1 MSDKDKKKLCWNCE
15 GSVLR
20 HLETCPYCGVYLSPT
35 EQDLSHHP
43 LIPPPYPLANEN
55 GSPEVVEG
63 VAAQAVL
70 EKEEKSLLTP
80 LLTLI
85 SGSSLL
91 LFGLSLWLFSE
102 RGRLTLSWSD
112 DLAPVFLL
120 VALPLLFFG
129 GRNLNRLDD

>member
-1 MSDKDKKKLCWNCE
+1 MSDKDKRKLCWNCE

-55 GSPEVVEG
+55 GSPEAPEAVAAEVAVEG
-63 VAAQAVL
+63 
-70 EKEEKSLLTP
+70 EEVNLLTP

-91 LFGLSLWLFSE
+91 LFGLSLWLFSDK
-102 RGRLTLSWSD
+102 GRLTLSWSE
-112 DLAPVFLL
+112 DLAPAFLL
-120 VALPLLFFG
+120 VALPLLYFG
-129 GRNLNRLDD
+129 GRGLNRLK